1 MSDYELGE
9 MDRRMACLTQ
19 SAIVEAVTYDPPRV
33 KVRIGDWVSD
43 WLKWQAGAAGAVRHW
58 RPPSVEEEVA
68 LWAPSGDLA
77 GAFVAPGYY
86 TDQHGGSGRSSPDET
101 ATDFPDGA
109 FEQYNHASHEYVLSV
124 PAGGRIVFR
133 IGGTEFELK
142 ADGATLRSAKLL
154 ADIPDSTFTGNTTTE
169 QLLTFNGGLHG
180 KAATTSGVAVQVQG
194 GAAFTDDVEAAGISV
209 SQHRHMEQGDG
220 APVGRPIT

>member
-1 MSDYELGE
+1 MSDFELGE

-19 SAIVEAVTYDPPRV
+19 SAVVEAITYDPPRV
-33 KVRIGDWVSD
+33 KVRVGDWVSD
-43 WLKWQAGAAGAVRHW
+43 WLKWQTGAAGKVRHW
-58 RPPSVEEEVA
+58 RPPSVDEEVA

-86 TDQHGGSGRSSPDET
+86 TEQHGGSGRSSPDET

-154 ADIPDSTFTGNTTTE
+154 ADVLDSTFTGNTTTE
-169 QLLTFNGGLHG
+169 QLLTFNGGMHG
-180 KAATTSGVAVQVQG
+180 KAATTNGVAVQVQG
-194 GAAFTDDVEAAGISV
+194 GAAFTEDVEAAGISV

>member
-1 MSDYELGE
+1 MSDFELGE

-19 SAIVEAVTYDPPRV
+19 SAVVEEITYDPPRV
-33 KVRIGDWVSD
+33 KVRVGDWVSD
-43 WLKWQAGAAGAVRHW
+43 WLKWQAGAAGKVRHW
-58 RPPSVEEEVA
+58 RPPSVDEEVA

-86 TDQHGGSGRSSPDET
+86 TEQHGGAGRSSPDET

-133 IGGTEFELK
+133 IGDTEFELK

-154 ADIPDSTFTGNTTTE
+154 ADVPDSTFTGNTTTE
-169 QLLTFNGGLHG
+169 QLLTFNGGMQG
-180 KAATTSGVAVQVQG
+180 KPDNDGGVAMKIAG
-194 GAAFTDDVEAAGISV
+194 GAEYTDDVVAAGKSV
-209 SQHRHMEQGDG
+209 SKHTHREQGDG
-220 APVGRPIT
+220 ELVSSPI